1 MRFSPLRDFS
11 AESTTLNNG
20 RTAPAVWPTL
30 LVVDDDPAML
40 QALAWFFEKRG
51 FHVAAASTLAE
62 ARSFCQR
69 HRGFSLVVSDYHLP
83 DGTGAEFCWWL
94 REEMRMT
101 PPFLLMSGS
110 QIGTVT
116 CPEGVDFLAKPFSLE
131 ELESRVR
138 SQLTAGR
145 RA

>member
-1 MRFSPLRDFS
+1 MLSSPLRDYS
-11 AESTTLNNG
+11 SENTTIPG
-20 RTAPAVWPTL
+20 GQAAPATWPTL

-51 FHVAAASTLAE
+51 FHVAAAATLAE
-62 ARSFCQR
+62 ARTFCQR
-69 HRGFSLVVSDYHLP
+69 HKSFSLVVSDYHLP

-94 REEMRMT
+94 REELRAT

-110 QIGTVT
+110 LVGTVT
-116 CPEGVDFLAKPFSLE
+116 CPEGVDFLAKPFTLE
-131 ELESRVR
+131 ELEGRVR
-138 SQLTAGR
+138 ALLA